1 MVNAAIGGK
10 MNEITEWTS
19 VSDLENLRWYFRTFG
34 DQSIRMVDLK
44 EALAAAKGEIKST
57 DMESSKQPIGN
68 VSASVQGA
76 NHAAN

>member
-1 MVNAAIGGK
+1 
-10 MNEITEWTS
+10 
-19 VSDLENLRWYFRTFG
+19 
-34 DQSIRMVDLK
+34 MVDLK
-44 EALAAAKGEIKST
+44 EALSAAKGEIKST

>member
-57 DMESSKQPIGN
+57 DMESSKPIGN